1 MASASRSSRRN
12 LGPRPITESTP
23 VDVRQW
29 VPTSTFSRAV
39 MWGNSLMFWNVL
51 ATPALVTRSG
61 RRGSGLPRKD
71 TSPDVGVTSPV
82 RQLKNVVLPAPLGPI
97 SPTIS
102 PSPTVEVDGV
112 DRQQPAEALGHR
124 PGLEQRR
131 HVDWAWSSST
141 GP

>member
-12 LGPRPITESTP
+12 RGPRPITDSTP

-29 VPTSTFSRAV
+29 VPTSTFSSAV
-39 MWGNSLMFWNVL
+39 MCGKSLMFWNVR

-71 TSPDVGVTSPV
+71 TAPDVGVTSPV
-82 RQLKNVVLPAPLGPI
+82 RQLKNVVLPAPLGPM

-102 PSPTVEVDGV
+102 RSPTE
-112 DRQQPAEALGHR
+112 RSTASTA
-124 PGLEQRR
+124 
-131 HVDWAWSSST
+131 SSPPKRFDTARASSNAVMST